1 VEYRITP
8 VTDTPE
14 PSYILALEEA
24 RRGFDQLAGEIDV
37 IRNRAVST
45 LGMGGLAASLLGG
58 LSIRDG
64 VDLTGWTGA
73 AVAAFVVLA
82 ALCVA
87 TLWPRRFHVTLHPG
101 ELVAWVEEDK
111 GSSSE
116 TERDLAL
123 WLRKKYDQNRPKVD
137 HIGWL
142 STAASAA
149 FLVEVAAWLSI

>member
-1 VEYRITP
+1 
-8 VTDTPE
+8 
-14 PSYILALEEA
+14 
-24 RRGFDQLAGEIDV
+24 
-37 IRNRAVST
+37 
-45 LGMGGLAASLLGG
+45 
-58 LSIRDG
+58 
-64 VDLTGWTGA
+64 
-73 AVAAFVVLA
+73 
-82 ALCVA
+82 
-87 TLWPRRFHVTLHPG
+87 VTLHPG